1 MPRSRPLW
9 RLAAHAIL
17 FVAALVMV
25 VPLVWIVL
33 TAFKERNEVFSLVPQ
48 WLPAHPTF
56 NNFLGVLDAMPF
68 WRYYWNTLV
77 VAFGILAVQLV
88 TITLAAYAF
97 ARMEFPGRDALF
109 ILLLVQLMIAPQS
122 TVIQNYLTV
131 TSLGLLDT
139 KLAIM
144 APYLASAFG
153 TFLLRQ
159 TFKGIPRELEEAAA
173 LDGCG
178 GFRFLFHVAIPL
190 ALPGYLAFGLV
201 SLTYHW
207 NEFFWPLVVTETTNA
222 RTLTLGLGIFAQ
234 TAEGSADWTMLMAMT
249 LMVIAVPLVLF
260 LVFQK
265 RFINSF
271 MQSGLGG

>member
-1 MPRSRPLW
+1 MRSRTGW
-9 RLAAHAIL
+9 RLAVHVIL
-17 FVAALVMV
+17 ALAGLLMI
-25 VPLVWIVL
+25 VPLVWIIL
-33 TAFKERNEVFSLVPQ
+33 TAFKERNEVFSQVPQ
-48 WLPAHPTF
+48 WLPAHPTLA
-56 NNFLGVLDAMPF
+56 NFFGVLDAMPF
-68 WRYYWNTLV
+68 WRYYWNTIV
-77 VAFGILAVQLV
+77 VAFGLLGLQLV
-88 TITLAAYAF
+88 TVTLAAYAF
-97 ARMEFPGRDALF
+97 ARMEFRGRDALF

-122 TVIQNYLTV
+122 TVVQNYITV
-131 TSLGLLDT
+131 TRLGLLDT

-144 APYLASAFG
+144 APYLASAYG

-178 GFRFLFHVAIPL
+178 TFRFLLHVAIPL

-201 SLTYHW
+201 SITYHW
-207 NEFFWPLVVTETTNA
+207 NEFFWPLVVTETTNS

-249 LMVIAVPLVLF
+249 LMVIAVPLAVF
-260 LVFQK
+260 LIFQR

>member
-1 MPRSRPLW
+1 MRSRPLW
-9 RLAAHAIL
+9 RLTVHAL
-17 FVAALVMV
+17 LLLAGLV
-25 VPLVWIVL
+25 LVIPFLWITL
-33 TAFKERNEVFSLVPQ
+33 TAFKERSEVFSLVPQ
-48 WLPAHPTF
+48 WLPTHPTLK
-56 NNFLGVLDAMPF
+56 NFGGVLEAMPF

-77 VAFGILAVQLV
+77 VAFGLLGVQLI

-97 ARMEFPGRDALF
+97 ARMEFWGRDILF

-122 TVIQNYLTV
+122 TAIQNYV
-131 TSLGLLDT
+131 TIVNLGLLDT
-139 KLAIM
+139 RLAIM

-153 TFLLRQ
+153 TFMLRQ

-178 GFRFLFHVAIPL
+178 GLRFLLYIVVPL
-190 ALPGYLAFGLV
+190 ALPAYLAFALV

-207 NEFFWPLVVTETTNA
+207 NEFFWPLVITETNKA

-234 TAEGSADWTMLMAMT
+234 TAEGAADWTMLMAAT
-249 LMVIAVPLVLF
+249 LMVIAVPLVCF
-260 LVFQK
+260 LIFQR

-271 MQSGLGG
+271 MQSGVGG

>member
-1 MPRSRPLW
+1 MPSRPLW
-9 RLAAHAIL
+9 RLAVHAL
-17 FVAALVMV
+17 LGVASLVMV

-33 TAFKERNEVFSLVPQ
+33 TAFKERNEVFSQIPQ

-68 WRYYWNTLV
+68 WQYYWNTLV
-77 VAFGILAVQLV
+77 VAFGLLAVQLV

-97 ARMEFPGRDALF
+97 ARMEFRGRDLIF

-122 TVIQNYLTV
+122 TVIQNYITV
-131 TSLGLLDT
+131 TRVGLLDT

-144 APYLASAFG
+144 APYLASAYG

-159 TFKGIPRELEEAAA
+159 TFKGIPKELEEAAA

-178 GFRFLFHVAIPL
+178 TFRFLLHVAIPL

-201 SLTYHW
+201 SITYHW
-207 NEFFWPLVVTETTNA
+207 NEFFWPLVVTETA
-222 RTLTLGLGIFAQ
+222 KSRTLTLGLGVFAQ

-249 LMVIAVPLVLF
+249 LMVIAVPLITF
-260 LVFQK
+260 LVFQR

>member
-1 MPRSRPLW
+1 MRRPVSG
-9 RLAAHAIL
+9 R
-17 FVAALVMV
+17 VAVHLVLVAVGVLMV
-25 VPLVWIVL
+25 VPLVWIGL
-33 TAFKERNEVFSLVPQ
+33 TALKERNEVFSLVPQ
-48 WLPAHPTF
+48 WLPARPTLA
-56 NNFLGVLDAMPF
+56 NFAAVLDAMPF
-68 WRYYWNTLV
+68 WRYYWNTVV

-97 ARMEFPGRDALF
+97 GRMKFPGRDVLF
-109 ILLLVQLMIAPQS
+109 MLLLVQLMIAPQS
-122 TVIQNYLTV
+122 TVIQNYLTIV
-131 TSLGLLDT
+131 SLGLLDT
-139 KLAIM
+139 RLAIM

-159 TFKGIPRELEEAAA
+159 TFRGIPRELEEAAA

-178 GFRFLFHVAIPL
+178 GLRFLAYVAVPLAIPS
-190 ALPGYLAFGLV
+190 YLAFALV

-207 NEFFWPLVVTETTNA
+207 NEFFWPLVVTETSKA

-234 TAEGSADWTMLMAMT
+234 TAEGSADWTALMAAT
-249 LMVIAVPLVLF
+249 LMVSAVPLLVF
-260 LVFQK
+260 LVFQR

>member
-1 MPRSRPLW
+1 MRSRPLW
-9 RLAAHAIL
+9 RVTVHAVL
-17 FVAALVMV
+17 FGGALVMV
-25 VPLVWIVL
+25 MPLIWIVL
-33 TAFKERNEVFSLVPQ
+33 TAFKERNEIFSLVPQ

-97 ARMEFPGRDALF
+97 ARMEFWGRDVLF

-122 TVIQNYLTV
+122 TVVQNYITV
-131 TSLGLLDT
+131 TRLGLLDT

-159 TFKGIPRELEEAAA
+159 TFKGIPKELEEAAA

-178 GFRFLFHVAIPL
+178 GFRFLLHVAIPL

-207 NEFFWPLVVTETTNA
+207 NEFFWPLVVTETTKS

-234 TAEGSADWTMLMAMT
+234 TTEGSADWTMLMAAT
-249 LMVIAVPLVLF
+249 LMVIAVPLGLF

>member
-1 MPRSRPLW
+1 MRSRSGWSLTVHALL
-9 RLAAHAIL
+9 LAA
-17 FVAALVMV
+17 ALMMVM
-25 VPLVWIVL
+25 PLVWIVL
-33 TAFKERNEVFSLVPQ
+33 TAFKERNEVFSQVPQ

-68 WRYYWNTLV
+68 WQYYWNTIV
-77 VAFGILAVQLV
+77 VAFGILAIQVV

-97 ARMEFPGRDALF
+97 ARMQFWGRDVLF

-122 TVIQNYLTV
+122 TVIQNYITV
-131 TSLGLLDT
+131 TRLGLLDT

-159 TFKGIPRELEEAAA
+159 TFKGIPKELEEAAA

-178 GFRFLFHVAIPL
+178 TLRFLLYVAIPL

-201 SLTYHW
+201 SITYHW
-207 NEFFWPLVVTETTNA
+207 NEFFWPLVVTETTGS

-249 LMVIAVPLVLF
+249 LMVIAVPLAAFLLF
-260 LVFQK
+260 QR

>member
-1 MPRSRPLW
+1 MRSRPLW
-9 RLAAHAIL
+9 RLTVHAL
-17 FVAALVMV
+17 LLLAGLV
-25 VPLVWIVL
+25 LVIPFLWITL
-33 TAFKERNEVFSLVPQ
+33 TAFKERSEVFSLVPQ
-48 WLPAHPTF
+48 WLPTHPTLK
-56 NNFLGVLDAMPF
+56 NFGGVLEAMPF

-77 VAFGILAVQLV
+77 VAFGLLAIQLV

-97 ARMEFPGRDALF
+97 ARMEFRGRDVLF
-109 ILLLVQLMIAPQS
+109 LLLLVQLMIAPQS
-122 TVIQNYLTV
+122 TAIQNYV
-131 TSLGLLDT
+131 TIVNLGLLDT
-139 KLAIM
+139 RLAIM

-178 GFRFLFHVAIPL
+178 GLRFLLYIAVPL
-190 ALPGYLAFGLV
+190 ALPGYLAFALV

-207 NEFFWPLVVTETTNA
+207 NEFFWPLVVTETNKA

-234 TAEGSADWTMLMAMT
+234 TAEGAADWTMLMAAT
-249 LMVIAVPLVLF
+249 LMVIAVPLVCF
-260 LVFQK
+260 LIFQR

>member
-1 MPRSRPLW
+1 
-9 RLAAHAIL
+9 
-17 FVAALVMV
+17 MV
-25 VPLVWIVL
+25 VPLVWIIL

-77 VAFGILAVQLV
+77 VAFGILAIQLV

-97 ARMEFPGRDALF
+97 ARMEFWGRDVLF

-159 TFKGIPRELEEAAA
+159 TFKGIPKELEEAAA

-178 GFRFLFHVAIPL
+178 GFRFLMHVAVPL
-190 ALPGYLAFGLV
+190 ALPGLPGLRAGEPDLSLERVLLADGRDREHQV
-201 SLTYHW
+201 PHADAGARASSRKPPRDRPTGRCS
-207 NEFFWPLVVTETTNA
+207 WP
-222 RTLTLGLGIFAQ
+222 
-234 TAEGSADWTMLMAMT
+234 
-249 LMVIAVPLVLF
+249 
-260 LVFQK
+260 
-265 RFINSF
+265 
-271 MQSGLGG
+271 

>member
-1 MPRSRPLW
+1 MRSRPGW
-9 RLAAHAIL
+9 SLAVHAL
-17 FVAALVMV
+17 LLMAALVMV

-33 TAFKERNEVFSLVPQ
+33 TAFKERNEVFSQVPQ

-68 WRYYWNTLV
+68 WRYYWNTIV
-77 VAFGILAVQLV
+77 VAFGILAIQVV

-97 ARMEFPGRDALF
+97 ARMQFWGRDVLF

-122 TVIQNYLTV
+122 TVIQNYITV
-131 TSLGLLDT
+131 TRLGLLDT

-159 TFKGIPRELEEAAA
+159 TFKGIPKELEEAAA

-178 GFRFLFHVAIPL
+178 TLRFLLYVAIPL

-201 SLTYHW
+201 SITYHW
-207 NEFFWPLVVTETTNA
+207 NEFFWPLVVTETTGS

-249 LMVIAVPLVLF
+249 LMVIAVPLAAFLLF
-260 LVFQK
+260 QR

>member
-1 MPRSRPLW
+1 MRDRRAW
-9 RLAAHAIL
+9 R
-17 FVAALVMV
+17 VAVHGLLLGASLLMV
-25 VPLVWIVL
+25 VPLLWIVL
-33 TAFKERNEVFSLVPQ
+33 TAFKERNEVFSQIPQ

-68 WRYYWNTLV
+68 WQYYWNTIA
-77 VAFGILAVQLV
+77 VAFGLLAIQLV
-88 TITLAAYAF
+88 TVTLAAYAF
-97 ARMEFPGRDALF
+97 ARMTFRGRDVLF
-109 ILLLVQLMIAPQS
+109 VLLLVQLMIAPQS
-122 TVIQNYLTV
+122 TVVQNYITV
-131 TSLGLLDT
+131 TRLGLLDT

-144 APYLASAFG
+144 APYLASAYG

-159 TFKGIPRELEEAAA
+159 TFKGIPKELEEAAA

-178 GFRFLFHVAIPL
+178 TFRFLLHIAIPL

-201 SLTYHW
+201 SITYHW
-207 NEFFWPLVVTETTNA
+207 NEFFWPLVVTETTGS

-249 LMVIAVPLVLF
+249 LMVIAVPLVTFLLF
-260 LVFQK
+260 QR

>member
-1 MPRSRPLW
+1 MRSRPLW
-9 RLAAHAIL
+9 RVTVHAVL
-17 FVAALVMV
+17 FGGALVMV
-25 VPLVWIVL
+25 MPLIWIVL
-33 TAFKERNEVFSLVPQ
+33 TAFKERNEIFSLVPQ
-48 WLPAHPTF
+48 WLPAHPTL

-77 VAFGILAVQLV
+77 VAFGILVVQLV

-97 ARMEFPGRDALF
+97 ARIEFWGRDVLF

-122 TVIQNYLTV
+122 TVVQNYITV
-131 TSLGLLDT
+131 TRLGLLDT

-159 TFKGIPRELEEAAA
+159 TFKGIPKELEEAAA

-178 GFRFLFHVAIPL
+178 GFRFLLHVAIPL

-207 NEFFWPLVVTETTNA
+207 NEFFWPMVVTESTRA

-234 TAEGSADWTMLMAMT
+234 TTEGSADWTMLMAAT
-249 LMVIAVPLVLF
+249 LMVIAVPLGLF

>member
-1 MPRSRPLW
+1 MRRSGVPG
-9 RLAAHAIL
+9 RLAVHGLLA
-17 FVAALVMV
+17 VAALLVV
-25 VPLVWIVL
+25 VPFLWIAL
-33 TAFKERNEVFSLVPQ
+33 TAFKEKNEVFSLIPQ
-48 WLPAHPTF
+48 WLPARPTLA
-56 NNFLGVLDAMPF
+56 NFGSVLDGMPF

-97 ARMEFPGRDALF
+97 GRMEFRGRDVLF
-109 ILLLVQLMIAPQS
+109 MLLLVQLMIAPQS
-122 TVIQNYLTV
+122 TVIQNYV
-131 TSLGLLDT
+131 TLVSLGLLDT
-139 KLAIM
+139 RLAIM

-159 TFKGIPRELEEAAA
+159 TFRAIPKELEDAAA

-178 GFRFLFHVAIPL
+178 GLRFLAYVAVPL
-190 ALPGYLAFGLV
+190 ALPGYVAFALV

-207 NEFFWPLVVTETTNA
+207 NEFFWPLVVTETSRA

-234 TAEGSADWTMLMAMT
+234 TAEGSADWTALMAAT
-249 LMVIAVPLVLF
+249 LMVIAVPLALF
-260 LVFQK
+260 LVFQR

>member
-1 MPRSRPLW
+1 MRSRPLW
-9 RLAAHAIL
+9 RVTVHAVL
-17 FVAALVMV
+17 FGGALVMV
-25 VPLVWIVL
+25 MPLIWIVL
-33 TAFKERNEVFSLVPQ
+33 TAFKERNEIFSLVPQ
-48 WLPAHPTF
+48 WLPAHPTL

-97 ARMEFPGRDALF
+97 ARMEFWGRDVLF

-122 TVIQNYLTV
+122 TVVQNYITV
-131 TSLGLLDT
+131 TRLGLLDT

-159 TFKGIPRELEEAAA
+159 TFKGIPKELEEAAA

-178 GFRFLFHVAIPL
+178 GFRFLLHVAIPL

-207 NEFFWPLVVTETTNA
+207 NEFFWPLVVTETTRS

-234 TAEGSADWTMLMAMT
+234 TTEGSADWTMLMAAT
-249 LMVIAVPLVLF
+249 LMVIAVPLGLF

>member
-1 MPRSRPLW
+1 MCNRPLW
-9 RLAAHAIL
+9 RLAVHAIL
-17 FVAALVMV
+17 LLAGLVMV
-25 VPLVWIVL
+25 MPLVWIVL
-33 TAFKERNEVFSLVPQ
+33 TAFKQRNEIFSLIPQ
-48 WLPAHPTF
+48 WLPTHPTF

-77 VAFGILAVQLV
+77 VAFGLLAIQLV

-97 ARMEFPGRDALF
+97 ARMEFWGRDVLF

-122 TVIQNYLTV
+122 TVIQNYITLTG
-131 TSLGLLDT
+131 LGLLDT
-139 KLAIM
+139 RLGIM

-159 TFKGIPRELEEAAA
+159 TFKSIPKELEEAAS

-178 GFRFLFHVAIPL
+178 GLRFLAYVAIPL
-190 ALPGYLAFGLV
+190 AFPGYLAFALV

-207 NEFFWPLVVTETTNA
+207 NEFFWPLVITETNRA

-234 TAEGSADWTMLMAMT
+234 TSEGTADWTMLMAAT
-249 LMVIAVPLVLF
+249 LMVIAVPLLFF
-260 LVFQK
+260 LVFQR

-271 MQSGLGG
+271 MQSGIGG

>member
-1 MPRSRPLW
+1 MRSRPLW
-9 RLAAHAIL
+9 RVTVHAVL
-17 FVAALVMV
+17 FGGALVMV
-25 VPLVWIVL
+25 MPLIWIVL
-33 TAFKERNEVFSLVPQ
+33 TAFKERNEIFSLVPQ
-48 WLPAHPTF
+48 WLPAHPTL

-97 ARMEFPGRDALF
+97 ARMEFWGRDVLF

-122 TVIQNYLTV
+122 TVVQNYITV
-131 TSLGLLDT
+131 THLGLLDT

-159 TFKGIPRELEEAAA
+159 TFKGIPKELEEAAA

-178 GFRFLFHVAIPL
+178 GFRFLLHVAIPL

-207 NEFFWPLVVTETTNA
+207 NEFFWPLVVTETTRS

-234 TAEGSADWTMLMAMT
+234 TTEGSADWTMLMAAT
-249 LMVIAVPLVLF
+249 LMVIAVPLGLF

>member
-1 MPRSRPLW
+1 MRNRTGWGPVV
-9 RLAAHAIL
+9 HATL
-17 FVAALVMV
+17 TVVGLVMI

-33 TAFKERNEVFSLVPQ
+33 TAFKERNEVFSQVPQ

-56 NNFLGVLDAMPF
+56 ANFLGVLDAMPF
-68 WRYYWNTLV
+68 WQYYWNTIV
-77 VAFGILAVQLV
+77 VAFGLLALQLV
-88 TITLAAYAF
+88 TVTLAAYAF
-97 ARMEFPGRDALF
+97 ARMQFWGRDVLF

-122 TVIQNYLTV
+122 TVVQNYITV
-131 TSLGLLDT
+131 TRLGLLDT

-144 APYLASAFG
+144 APYLASAYG

-159 TFKGIPRELEEAAA
+159 TFKGIPKELEEAAA

-178 GFRFLFHVAIPL
+178 GIRFLLYVAIPL

-201 SLTYHW
+201 SITYHW
-207 NEFFWPLVVTETTNA
+207 NEFFWPLVVTETTKS

-249 LMVIAVPLVLF
+249 LMVIAVPLIVF
-260 LVFQK
+260 LVFQR

>member
-1 MPRSRPLW
+1 MRNRPLW
-9 RLAAHAIL
+9 RFTVHAALFLAA
-17 FVAALVMV
+17 VVMV

-48 WLPAHPTF
+48 WLPVRPTF

-68 WRYYWNTLV
+68 WRYYWNTVV

-97 ARMEFPGRDALF
+97 ARMDFWGRDVLF
-109 ILLLVQLMIAPQS
+109 FLLLVQLMIAPQS
-122 TVIQNYLTV
+122 TVIQNYLTLS
-131 TSLGLLDT
+131 SLGLLDT
-139 KLAIM
+139 RLAIM

-159 TFKGIPRELEEAAA
+159 TFKSIPKELEEAAS

-178 GFRFLFHVAIPL
+178 GLRFVAYIAVPL
-190 ALPGYLAFGLV
+190 AVPGYLAFGLV

-207 NEFFWPLVVTETTNA
+207 NEFFWPLVITETSRA

-234 TAEGSADWTMLMAMT
+234 TAEGSADWTMLMAAT
-249 LMVIAVPLVLF
+249 LMVIAVPLLCF
-260 LVFQK
+260 LVFQR

>member
-1 MPRSRPLW
+1 MRSRAGWGLAVHVT
-9 RLAAHAIL
+9 LAAAG
-17 FVAALVMV
+17 LVMI

-33 TAFKERNEVFSLVPQ
+33 TAFKERNEVFSQVPQ

-56 NNFLGVLDAMPF
+56 VNFLGVLDAMPF
-68 WRYYWNTLV
+68 WQYYWNTIV
-77 VAFGILAVQLV
+77 VAFGLLGLQLV
-88 TITLAAYAF
+88 TVTLAAYAF
-97 ARMEFPGRDALF
+97 ARMEFWGRDVLF

-122 TVIQNYLTV
+122 TVVQNYITV
-131 TSLGLLDT
+131 TRLGLLDT

-144 APYLASAFG
+144 APYLASAYG

-159 TFKGIPRELEEAAA
+159 TFKAIPKELEEAAA

-178 GFRFLFHVAIPL
+178 GIRFLLHVAIPL

-201 SLTYHW
+201 SITYHW
-207 NEFFWPLVVTETTNA
+207 NEFFWPLVVTETTNS

-249 LMVIAVPLVLF
+249 LMVIAVPLVVF
-260 LVFQK
+260 LTFQR

-271 MQSGLGG
+271 MQSGLSG

>member
-1 MPRSRPLW
+1 MRSRSLW
-9 RLAAHAIL
+9 RVTVHAVL
-17 FVAALVMV
+17 FGGALVMV
-25 VPLVWIVL
+25 MPLIWIVL
-33 TAFKERNEVFSLVPQ
+33 TAFKERNEIFSLVPQ
-48 WLPAHPTF
+48 WLPAHPTL

-97 ARMEFPGRDALF
+97 ARMEFWGRDVLF

-122 TVIQNYLTV
+122 TVVQNYITV
-131 TSLGLLDT
+131 TRLGLLDT

-159 TFKGIPRELEEAAA
+159 TFKGIPKELEEAAA

-178 GFRFLFHVAIPL
+178 GVRFLLHVAIPL

-207 NEFFWPLVVTETTNA
+207 NEFFWPLVVTETTRS

-234 TAEGSADWTMLMAMT
+234 TTEGSADWTMLMAAT
-249 LMVIAVPLVLF
+249 LMVIAVPLGLF

>member
-1 MPRSRPLW
+1 MRSRPLW
-9 RLAAHAIL
+9 RVTVHAVL
-17 FVAALVMV
+17 LGGALVMV
-25 VPLVWIVL
+25 MPLIWIVL
-33 TAFKERNEVFSLVPQ
+33 TAFKERNEIFSLVPQ
-48 WLPAHPTF
+48 WLPAHPTL

-77 VAFGILAVQLV
+77 VAFGILVVQLV

-97 ARMEFPGRDALF
+97 ARIEFWGRDVLF
-109 ILLLVQLMIAPQS
+109 ILLLVQLMIAPQT
-122 TVIQNYLTV
+122 TVVQNYITV
-131 TSLGLLDT
+131 TRLGLLDT

-159 TFKGIPRELEEAAA
+159 TFKGIPKELEEAAA

-178 GFRFLFHVAIPL
+178 GFRFLLHVAIPL

-207 NEFFWPLVVTETTNA
+207 NEFFWPMVVTESTRA

-234 TAEGSADWTMLMAMT
+234 TTEGSADWTMLMAAT
-249 LMVIAVPLVLF
+249 LMVIAVPLGLF

>member
-1 MPRSRPLW
+1 MRSRPLW
-9 RLAAHAIL
+9 RVTVHAVL
-17 FVAALVMV
+17 FGGAIVMV
-25 VPLVWIVL
+25 MPLIWIVL
-33 TAFKERNEVFSLVPQ
+33 TAFKERNEIFSLIPQ

-97 ARMEFPGRDALF
+97 ARMEFWGRDVLF

-122 TVIQNYLTV
+122 TVVQNYITV
-131 TSLGLLDT
+131 TRLGLLDT

-159 TFKGIPRELEEAAA
+159 TFKGIPKELEEAAA

-178 GFRFLFHVAIPL
+178 GVRFLLHVAIPL

-207 NEFFWPLVVTETTNA
+207 NEFFWPLVVTETTRS

-234 TAEGSADWTMLMAMT
+234 TTEGSADWTMLMAAT
-249 LMVIAVPLVLF
+249 LMVIAVPLGLF

>member
-1 MPRSRPLW
+1 MPSRRGW
-9 RLAAHAIL
+9 RLAVHFL
-17 FVAALVMV
+17 LAAASLVMV
-25 VPLVWIVL
+25 VPLLWIVL
-33 TAFKERNEVFSLVPQ
+33 TALKQRNEVFSQIPQ
-48 WLPAHPTF
+48 WLPAHPTLQ
-56 NNFLGVLDAMPF
+56 NFRGVLDAMPF
-68 WRYYWNTLV
+68 WQYYWNTIV
-77 VAFGILAVQLV
+77 VAFGLLGVQLV

-97 ARMEFPGRDALF
+97 ARMTFPGRDLLF

-122 TVIQNYLTV
+122 TLIQNYLTV
-131 TSLGLLDT
+131 SHLGLLDT
-139 KLAIM
+139 RLAIM
-144 APYLASAFG
+144 APYLASAYG

-159 TFKGIPRELEEAAA
+159 TFKGIPKELEEAAA

-178 GFRFLFHVAIPL
+178 GLRFLRYVAIPL
-190 ALPGYLAFGLV
+190 ALPAYLAFGLV

-207 NEFFWPLVVTETTNA
+207 NEFFWPMVVTETTRA

-234 TAEGSADWTMLMAMT
+234 TTEGSADWTMLMAMT

-260 LVFQK
+260 LIFQR

>member
-1 MPRSRPLW
+1 MRSRAGW
-9 RLAAHAIL
+9 SFAVHATL
-17 FVAALVMV
+17 SVAGLVMI

-33 TAFKERNEVFSLVPQ
+33 TAFKERNEVFSQVPQ

-56 NNFLGVLDAMPF
+56 ANFLGVLDAMPF
-68 WRYYWNTLV
+68 WQYYWNTIV
-77 VAFGILAVQLV
+77 VAFGLLALQLV
-88 TITLAAYAF
+88 TVTLAAYAF
-97 ARMEFPGRDALF
+97 ARMEFWGRDVLF

-122 TVIQNYLTV
+122 TVVQNYITV
-131 TSLGLLDT
+131 TRLGLLDT

-144 APYLASAFG
+144 APYLASAYG

-159 TFKGIPRELEEAAA
+159 TFKGIPKELEEAAA

-178 GFRFLFHVAIPL
+178 TLRFLLHVAIPL

-201 SLTYHW
+201 SITYHW
-207 NEFFWPLVVTETTNA
+207 NEFFWPLVVTETA
-222 RTLTLGLGIFAQ
+222 RSRTLTLGLGVFAQ

-249 LMVIAVPLVLF
+249 LMVVAVPLVTF
-260 LVFQK
+260 LIFQR

>member
-1 MPRSRPLW
+1 MRSQPLW
-9 RLAAHAIL
+9 RVTVHAVL
-17 FVAALVMV
+17 FGGALVMV
-25 VPLVWIVL
+25 MPLIWIVL
-33 TAFKERNEVFSLVPQ
+33 TAFKERNEIFSLVPQ

-97 ARMEFPGRDALF
+97 ARMEFWGRDVLF

-122 TVIQNYLTV
+122 TVVQNYITV
-131 TSLGLLDT
+131 TRLGLLDT

-159 TFKGIPRELEEAAA
+159 TFKGIPKELEEAAA

-178 GFRFLFHVAIPL
+178 GFRFLLHVAIPL

-207 NEFFWPLVVTETTNA
+207 NEFFWPLVVTETTRS

-234 TAEGSADWTMLMAMT
+234 TTEGSADWTMLMAAT
-249 LMVIAVPLVLF
+249 LMVIAVPLGLF

>member
-1 MPRSRPLW
+1 MRSRPLW
-9 RLAAHAIL
+9 RLAVHAIL
-17 FVAALVMV
+17 VLAALIMV
-25 VPLVWIVL
+25 VPLLWIVL
-33 TAFKERNEVFSLVPQ
+33 TAFKERNEVFALVPQ

-56 NNFLGVLDAMPF
+56 INFIGVLDAMPF
-68 WRYYWNTLV
+68 WRYYWNTIV
-77 VAFGILAVQLV
+77 VAFGLLAIQLV

-97 ARMEFPGRDALF
+97 ARMEFWGRDVLF

-122 TVIQNYLTV
+122 TVIQNYITLTG
-131 TSLGLLDT
+131 LGLLDT
-139 KLAIM
+139 RLGIM

-159 TFKGIPRELEEAAA
+159 TFKTIPKELEEAAF

-178 GFRFLFHVAIPL
+178 GLRFLAHVAIPL
-190 ALPGYLAFGLV
+190 ALPGYLAFALV

-207 NEFFWPLVVTETTNA
+207 NEFFWPLVITETNKA

-234 TAEGSADWTMLMAMT
+234 TAEGTADWTMLMAAT
-249 LMVIAVPLVLF
+249 LMVIAVPLMFF
-260 LVFQK
+260 LVFQR

>member
-1 MPRSRPLW
+1 MRSRPSW
-9 RLAAHAIL
+9 RLTVHGLL
-17 FVAALVMV
+17 FLAGLAVV
-25 VPLVWIVL
+25 VPFIWIAL

-48 WLPAHPTF
+48 WLPARPTLK
-56 NNFLGVLDAMPF
+56 NFSGVMDAMPF

-77 VAFGILAVQLV
+77 VAFGLLGIQLI

-97 ARMEFPGRDALF
+97 ARMEFRGRDALF

-122 TVIQNYLTV
+122 TAIQNYLTIV
-131 TSLGLLDT
+131 NLGLLDT
-139 KLAIM
+139 RLAIM

-159 TFKGIPRELEEAAA
+159 TFKSIPKELEEAAA

-178 GFRFLFHVAIPL
+178 GLRFLVHIAVPL
-190 ALPGYLAFGLV
+190 ALPGYLAFSLV

-207 NEFFWPLVVTETTNA
+207 NEFFWPLVITETSRA

-234 TAEGSADWTMLMAMT
+234 TAEGAADWTMLMAAT
-249 LMVIAVPLVLF
+249 LMVIAVPLLLF
-260 LVFQK
+260 LIFQR

>member
-1 MPRSRPLW
+1 MRSRPLW
-9 RLAAHAIL
+9 RVMAHAL
-17 FVAALVMV
+17 LLLAGLVIV
-25 VPLVWIVL
+25 VPFLWIAL
-33 TAFKERNEVFSLVPQ
+33 TAFKERNEVFSLIPQ
-48 WLPAHPTF
+48 WLPVHPTLK
-56 NNFLGVLDAMPF
+56 NFSGGLDAMPF

-77 VAFGILAVQLV
+77 VAFGLLGIQLV

-97 ARMEFPGRDALF
+97 ARMEFWGRDILF

-122 TVIQNYLTV
+122 TAIQNYATIV
-131 TSLGLLDT
+131 NLGLLDT
-139 KLAIM
+139 RLAIM

-159 TFKGIPRELEEAAA
+159 TFKSIPKELEEAAA

-178 GFRFLFHVAIPL
+178 GLRFLLSIAVPL
-190 ALPGYLAFGLV
+190 AVPGYLAFALV

-207 NEFFWPLVVTETTNA
+207 NEFFWPLVVTETSRA

-234 TAEGSADWTMLMAMT
+234 TAEGAADWTMLMATT

-260 LVFQK
+260 LVFQR

>member
-1 MPRSRPLW
+1 MRSRILW
-9 RLAAHAIL
+9 RFTVHGILLLAGLIML
-17 FVAALVMV
+17 

-33 TAFKERNEVFSLVPQ
+33 TAFKERNEVFSLIPQ
-48 WLPAHPTF
+48 WLPARPSF
-56 NNFLGVLDAMPF
+56 NNFLGALDAMPF

-77 VAFGILAVQLV
+77 VAFGLLAIQLV
-88 TITLAAYAF
+88 TITLAAHAF
-97 ARMEFPGRDALF
+97 GRMEFWGRDVLF

-122 TVIQNYLTV
+122 TVIQNYITLTG
-131 TSLGLLDT
+131 LGLLDT
-139 KLAIM
+139 RLGIM

-159 TFKGIPRELEEAAA
+159 TFKSIPKELEEAAS

-178 GFRFLFHVAIPL
+178 GLRFLAYVAIPL
-190 ALPGYLAFGLV
+190 ALPGYLAFALV

-207 NEFFWPLVVTETTNA
+207 NEFFWPLVITETNKA

-234 TAEGSADWTMLMAMT
+234 TAEGTADWTMLMAAT
-249 LMVIAVPLVLF
+249 LMVIAVPLLF
-260 LVFQK
+260 FLTFQR

-271 MQSGLGG
+271 MQSGIGG

>member
-1 MPRSRPLW
+1 MRNRPLW
-9 RLAAHAIL
+9 RFTVHAALFLAA
-17 FVAALVMV
+17 VVMV

-68 WRYYWNTLV
+68 WRYYWNTVV

-97 ARMEFPGRDALF
+97 ARMDFWGRDVLF
-109 ILLLVQLMIAPQS
+109 FLLLVQLMIAPQS
-122 TVIQNYLTV
+122 TVIQNYLTLS
-131 TSLGLLDT
+131 SLGLLDT
-139 KLAIM
+139 RLAIM

-159 TFKGIPRELEEAAA
+159 TFKSIPKELEEAAS

-178 GFRFLFHVAIPL
+178 GLRFVAYIAVPL
-190 ALPGYLAFGLV
+190 AVPGYLAFGLV

-207 NEFFWPLVVTETTNA
+207 NEFFWPLVITETSKA

-234 TAEGSADWTMLMAMT
+234 TAEGSADWTMLMAAT
-249 LMVIAVPLVLF
+249 LMVIAVPLLLF
-260 LVFQK
+260 LVFQR

>member
-1 MPRSRPLW
+1 MRSRSGWSLTVHALL
-9 RLAAHAIL
+9 LAA
-17 FVAALVMV
+17 ALMMV

-33 TAFKERNEVFSLVPQ
+33 TAFKERNEVFSQVPQ

-68 WRYYWNTLV
+68 WQYYWNTIV
-77 VAFGILAVQLV
+77 VAFGILAIQVV

-97 ARMEFPGRDALF
+97 ARMQFWGRDVLF

-122 TVIQNYLTV
+122 TVIQNYITV
-131 TSLGLLDT
+131 TRLGLLDT

-159 TFKGIPRELEEAAA
+159 TFKGIPKELEEAAA

-178 GFRFLFHVAIPL
+178 TLRFLLYVAIPL

-201 SLTYHW
+201 SITYHW
-207 NEFFWPLVVTETTNA
+207 NEFFWPLVVTETTGS

-249 LMVIAVPLVLF
+249 LMVIAVPLAAFLLF
-260 LVFQK
+260 QR

>member
-1 MPRSRPLW
+1 MRSRPLW
-9 RLAAHAIL
+9 RVTVHALL
-17 FVAALVMV
+17 FGGALVMV
-25 VPLVWIVL
+25 MPLIWIVL
-33 TAFKERNEVFSLVPQ
+33 TAFKERNEIFSLVPQ
-48 WLPAHPTF
+48 WLPAHPTL

-77 VAFGILAVQLV
+77 VAFGILVVQLV

-97 ARMEFPGRDALF
+97 ARMEFWGRDVLF

-122 TVIQNYLTV
+122 TVVQNYITV
-131 TSLGLLDT
+131 TRLGLLDT

-159 TFKGIPRELEEAAA
+159 TFKGIPKELEEAAA

-178 GFRFLFHVAIPL
+178 GFRFLLHVAIPL

-207 NEFFWPLVVTETTNA
+207 NEFFWPMVVTESTRA

-234 TAEGSADWTMLMAMT
+234 TTEGSADWTMLMAAT
-249 LMVIAVPLVLF
+249 LMVIAVPLGLF

>member
-1 MPRSRPLW
+1 MRSRSLW
-9 RLAAHAIL
+9 RLTVHAL
-17 FVAALVMV
+17 LLLAGLVV
-25 VPLVWIVL
+25 VIPFLWITL
-33 TAFKERNEVFSLVPQ
+33 TAFKERSEVFSLVPQ
-48 WLPAHPTF
+48 WLPTHPTLK
-56 NNFLGVLDAMPF
+56 NFGGVLEAMPF

-77 VAFGILAVQLV
+77 VAFGLLAIQLV

-97 ARMEFPGRDALF
+97 ARMEFRGRDVLF
-109 ILLLVQLMIAPQS
+109 MLLLVQLMIAPQS
-122 TVIQNYLTV
+122 TVIQNYLTL
-131 TSLGLLDT
+131 TGLGLLDT
-139 KLAIM
+139 RLGIM

-178 GFRFLFHVAIPL
+178 GLRFLLYIAVPL
-190 ALPGYLAFGLV
+190 ALPGYLAFALV

-207 NEFFWPLVVTETTNA
+207 NEFFWPLVITETNKA

-234 TAEGSADWTMLMAMT
+234 TAEGAADWTMLMAAT
-249 LMVIAVPLVLF
+249 LMVIAVPLVCF
-260 LVFQK
+260 LIFQR